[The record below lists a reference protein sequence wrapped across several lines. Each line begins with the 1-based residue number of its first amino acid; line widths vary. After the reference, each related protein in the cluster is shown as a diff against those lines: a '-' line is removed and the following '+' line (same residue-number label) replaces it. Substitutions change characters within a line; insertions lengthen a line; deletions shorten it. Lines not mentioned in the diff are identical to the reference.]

1 MNNIQNED
9 SVLEAYTQTDFNIQ
23 YTIPMNSFAKSIA
36 FSGLVNN
43 MFNSDIVSNGADF
56 GGGFVVFYPQA
67 GANFLLGATLNF

>member
-23 YTIPMNSFAKSIA
+23 YTIPMNSFVKSIA